1 MLVVNT
7 HEAKTRLSELL
18 RLVEERHERIR
29 ICRNGRPVAEIA
41 PIPKPDRSPLEQSSR
56 LRGIIYKESPLQP
69 LSDDDW
75 SDAQRP

>member
-1 MLVVNT
+1 MLIVNT

-41 PIPKPDRSPLEQSSR
+41 PIRKPERSPLQQNPR
-56 LRGIIYKESPLQP
+56 LRGVIYRDDPVQP

-75 SDAQRP
+75 PDEQRP